1 MFRHAVDKPIIPDLI
16 AETSETGRVYSTPT
30 GEKYPSITTV
40 LGHFSKSSIIEWQKK
55 IGIEEA
61 NKISTQAARRGTAI
75 HSIAEDYLNNKDDWC
90 NKLQP
95 INLYTFNSLRRV
107 IDNHINMIY
116 YQEQSVYSHRLKTAG
131 RMDCL
136 AEWDGELAVI
146 DFKTSRKPKKKEWIE
161 DSYYLQVSFYA
172 AALYEIANI
181 KVKKGVVLV
190 SVDND
195 DAQVFEVD
203 VMTYLPRFIELR
215 KQFPDKD

>member
-1 MFRHAVDKPIIPDLI
+1 
-16 AETSETGRVYSTPT
+16 
-30 GEKYPSITTV
+30 
-40 LGHFSKSSIIEWQKK
+40 
-55 IGIEEA
+55 
-61 NKISTQAARRGTAI
+61 
-75 HSIAEDYLNNKDDWC
+75 
-90 NKLQP
+90 
-95 INLYTFNSLRRV
+95 
-107 IDNHINMIY
+107 MIY

-136 AEWDGELAVI
+136 AEWDGELAVL

-181 KVKKGVVLV
+181 KVKKGIVLV

-203 VMTYLPRFIELR
+203 VMAYLPRFIELR
-215 KQFPDKD
+215 KQFPYKD